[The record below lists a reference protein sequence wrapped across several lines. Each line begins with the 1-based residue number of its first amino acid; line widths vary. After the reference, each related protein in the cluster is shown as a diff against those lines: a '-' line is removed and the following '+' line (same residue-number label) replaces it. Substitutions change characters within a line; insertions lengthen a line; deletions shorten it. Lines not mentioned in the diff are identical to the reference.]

1 MGSVEDGRTDKK
13 WPQVQNKQRAITRKA
28 RIINIRDVITHLQVK
43 PRSLPLGFTQPTGF
57 SQENWVQTA
66 KNEALGALI

>member
-1 MGSVEDGRTDKK
+1 MGSVEDGRTKKK

-43 PRSLPLGFTQPTGF
+43 PRSLPLVTQPVGF